1 MSAMRGRHL
10 WESLHSKKERKK
22 SLINLAWN
30 ALKKKKTTEQLKY
43 NRFATTEA
51 AILFYIFSSTGA
63 LQMVQETKASL
74 GTSQEFWKAS
84 PMESQVDC
92 SFQNN

>member
-22 SLINLAWN
+22 SCLKCI
-30 ALKKKKTTEQLKY
+30 KKKNNNNTEQLKY

-51 AILFYIFSSTGA
+51 AILFYIFCSTGA
-63 LQMVQETKASL
+63 LQMVQETKVSL

-84 PMESQVDC
+84 PMESQVDR